1 MARRGS
7 AHGPKGPPRS
17 RDAEAAAA
25 RCAAARRRV
34 ISMSYNANSA
44 HLGSCLGVVEIL
56 DAILAVSDLRPAT
69 ARAAERDRVIL
80 SKGHAAMA
88 YYAALEQ
95 YGLVDP
101 ALLDV
106 YLQNGTP
113 LWGHVG
119 LTEAAPAI
127 DATSGSLGHGLSLA
141 AGFALGH
148 RLRGRDDLRCFC
160 ILSDGECDEGATW
173 EAALF
178 AGARKLSGLT
188 AIVDYNHIQ
197 SLAPTKEVMDLEPF
211 ADKWRSFGFEA
222 IELDGHDWAALVA
235 ALSRPSRGRPRA
247 ILAHTVKGKGVAR
260 IENTVASHYKP
271 ALAAD
276 LEPA

>member
-1 MARRGS
+1 MARAGS
-7 AHGPKGPPRS
+7 AHRPKGSPQS
-17 RDAEAAAA
+17 RDTEAAAA
-25 RCAAARRRV
+25 RCAATRRRV

-44 HLGSCLGVVEIL
+44 HLGSSLGVVEIL
-56 DAILAVSDLRPAT
+56 DAVLAVSDLRPAT

-88 YYAALEQ
+88 YYATLEQ
-95 YGLVDP
+95 FGLVDP

-119 LTEAAPAI
+119 LTDAAPAI

-141 AGFALGH
+141 SGFALGQ
-148 RLRGRDDLRCFC
+148 RLRGRDDLRVFC
-160 ILSDGECDEGATW
+160 ILSDGECDEGSTW

-178 AGARKLSGLT
+178 AGARKLSSLT

-197 SLAPTKEVMDLEPF
+197 SLAPTKEVMNLEPF
-211 ADKWRSFGFEA
+211 GAKWRSFGFET
-222 IELDGHDWAALVA
+222 IELDGHDWPALAA

-276 LEPA
+276 LDLA

>member
-1 MARRGS
+1 MARAGS
-7 AHGPKGPPRS
+7 ARGRKHSPLS
-17 RDAEAAAA
+17 HDDVAAAA

-34 ISMSYNANSA
+34 ISMSYSANSA
-44 HLGSCLGVVEIL
+44 HLGSSLGVVEIL
-56 DAILAVSDLRPAT
+56 DAVLAVSDLRPAT
-69 ARAAERDRVIL
+69 ASAADRDRVIL

-95 YGLVDP
+95 YGLVAP
-101 ALLDV
+101 SLLDA

-119 LTEAAPAI
+119 LTEAVPAI

-141 AGFALGH
+141 AGFSLGH
-148 RLRGRDDLRCFC
+148 RLRGGDHRVFC
-160 ILSDGECDEGATW
+160 ILSDGECDEGSTW

-178 AGARKLSGLT
+178 AGARKLSSLT

-211 ADKWRSFGFEA
+211 GAKWRSFGFET

-235 ALSRPSRGRPRA
+235 ALERPGRGRPRV

-276 LEPA
+276 LELA